1 MALTARQAMFVQEY
15 LISLNATQAAIRAG
29 YSEKTARAIGSE
41 NLKKPAIAAEIA
53 NGKAGRRKRLEDRA
67 DHTIHALAQVAFSSL
82 ADVLGKD
89 GKLLP
94 LEEWP
99 PDVWAGVQS
108 VRTSSRTGTK
118 NKRGHPT
125 GVRMQNKVK
134 ALGLLLKLYGYI

>member
-53 NGKAGRRKRLEDRA
+53 FGKARRRKRLEDRA